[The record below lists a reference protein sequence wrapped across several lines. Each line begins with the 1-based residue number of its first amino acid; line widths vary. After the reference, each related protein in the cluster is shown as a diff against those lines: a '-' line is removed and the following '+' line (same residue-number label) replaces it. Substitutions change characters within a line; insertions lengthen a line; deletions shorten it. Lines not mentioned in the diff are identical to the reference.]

1 MKVDKFRKTLG
12 DYPSFLR
19 KCFAGKFGGYL
30 CVSASFVFCPTAASR
45 LFILPSNGLLACWTL
60 KAHSAV
66 PRCRL
71 AGQSKSWKVHT

>member
-1 MKVDKFRKTLG
+1 MKVDKFRKTVG

-19 KCFAGKFGGYL
+19 KCFTGKFGGYR
-30 CVSASFVFCPTAASR
+30 CISASFVFRPTVAGR
-45 LFILPSNGLLACWTL
+45 LFILPGDGLLACWMP

-71 AGQSKSWKVHT
+71 AGQSKSWKAHA